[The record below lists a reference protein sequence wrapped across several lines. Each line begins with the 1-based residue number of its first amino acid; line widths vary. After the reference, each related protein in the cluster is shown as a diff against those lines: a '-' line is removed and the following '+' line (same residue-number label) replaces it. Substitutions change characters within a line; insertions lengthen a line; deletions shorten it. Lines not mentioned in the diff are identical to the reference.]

1 MLKRHIIQ
9 TDKAFTM
16 ADLRVFKNETAE
28 IATLNGMLR
37 IRVREEDK
45 REYLASLFIY
55 AEEVTRGHHYDS

>member
-1 MLKRHIIQ
+1 MSSPPPQTSNVLKRHIIMS
-9 TDKAFTM
+9 DKAFTM

-45 REYLASLFIY
+45 RK
-55 AEEVTRGHHYDS
+55 